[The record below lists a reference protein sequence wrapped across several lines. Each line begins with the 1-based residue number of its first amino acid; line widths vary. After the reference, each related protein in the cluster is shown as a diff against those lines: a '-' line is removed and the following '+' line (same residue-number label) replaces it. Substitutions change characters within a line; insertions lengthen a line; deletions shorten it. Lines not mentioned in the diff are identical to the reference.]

1 MFALFEKE
9 IMIVVFM
16 AISFLLGSFG
26 SSEALVEPKEESQVQ
41 NYTFSSIK
49 KSSTLDTYINYL

>member
-1 MFALFEKE
+1 MFALLKKE

-49 KSSTLDTYINYL
+49 NPVL